1 MNKLIT
7 DFGNWLISS
16 GALVTAFVF
25 LWKYLKPVM
34 EAKKVHAE
42 TEQSKAVWS
51 LLETIADSAVA
62 SMVNQPLL
70 GSKKFEF
77 AVHKVNQSMLNQGF
91 DVSDTAIKTAVQ
103 AAYENSD
110 LTHAKDPVFKAIKK
124 APNRANN
131 PAEVAKG

>member
-51 LLETIADSAVA
+51 LLETIADSAVV
-62 SMVNQPLL
+62 SMVNQPMI
-70 GSKKFEF
+70 GSQKFES
-77 AVHKVNQSMLNQGF
+77 AVHTVNQLMLNQGF
-91 DVSDTAIKTAVQ
+91 DVSDTAIETAVQ

>member
-1 MNKLIT
+1 
-7 DFGNWLISS
+7 
-16 GALVTAFVF
+16 
-25 LWKYLKPVM
+25 M

-70 GSKKFEF
+70 GSQKFES

-103 AAYENSD
+103 AAYEKSD
-110 LTHAKDPVFKAIKK
+110 LTKSNDPVLQAIKK
-124 APNRANN
+124 APNRANHVEK
-131 PAEVAKG
+131 ARG

>member
-34 EAKKVHAE
+34 EAKKTHAE
-42 TEQSKAVWS
+42 TEQSKAIWS
-51 LLETIADSAVA
+51 LLETMADNAVV
-62 SMVNQPLL
+62 SMVNQPML
-70 GSKKFEF
+70 GSQKFET

-91 DVSDTAIKTAVQ
+91 DISDIAIKTAVQ
-103 AAYENSD
+103 AAYEKSD
-110 LTHAKDPVFKAIKK
+110 LTHAQDPVFKAIKK

-131 PAEVAKG
+131 VEASAKG

>member
-51 LLETIADSAVA
+51 LLDTIADSAVT

-70 GSKKFEF
+70 GSQKFES

-91 DVSDTAIKTAVQ
+91 DVSDTAIKTVVQ
-103 AAYENSD
+103 AAYEKSD
-110 LTHAKDPVFKAIKK
+110 LTKSNDPVLQAIKK
-124 APNRANN
+124 APNRANHVEK
-131 PAEVAKG
+131 ARG

>member
-51 LLETIADSAVA
+51 LLETIADSAVT

-70 GSKKFEF
+70 GSQKFET

-91 DVSDTAIKTAVQ
+91 DISDIAIKTAVQ
-103 AAYENSD
+103 AAYEKSD
-110 LTHAKDPVFKAIKK
+110 LTHAQDPVFKAIKK

-131 PAEVAKG
+131 VEASAKG

>member
-34 EAKKVHAE
+34 EAKKTHAE
-42 TEQSKAVWS
+42 TEQSKAIWS
-51 LLETIADSAVA
+51 LLETMADNAVV
-62 SMVNQPLL
+62 SMVNQPML
-70 GSKKFEF
+70 GSQKFET

-91 DVSDTAIKTAVQ
+91 DVSDIAIKTAVQ
-103 AAYENSD
+103 AAYEKSD
-110 LTHAKDPVFKAIKK
+110 LTHAQDPVFKAIKK

-131 PAEVAKG
+131 VEASAKG

>member
-34 EAKKVHAE
+34 EAKKTHAE
-42 TEQSKAVWS
+42 TEQSKAIWS
-51 LLETIADSAVA
+51 LLETMADNAVV
-62 SMVNQPLL
+62 SMVNQPML
-70 GSKKFEF
+70 GSQKFET

-91 DVSDTAIKTAVQ
+91 DISDIAIKTAVQ
-103 AAYENSD
+103 AAYEKSD
-110 LTHAKDPVFKAIKK
+110 LTHAQDPVLQAIKK
-124 APNRANN
+124 APNRANHVEK
-131 PAEVAKG
+131 ARG

>member
-51 LLETIADSAVA
+51 LLETIADSAVT

-70 GSKKFEF
+70 GSQKFES
-77 AVHKVNQSMLNQGF
+77 AVHKVNQSMVNQEF
-91 DVSDTAIKTAVQ
+91 DVSDTAIKTVVQ
-103 AAYENSD
+103 AAYEN
-110 LTHAKDPVFKAIKK
+110 
-124 APNRANN
+124 
-131 PAEVAKG
+131 

>member
-7 DFGNWLISS
+7 DFGNWSISS

-34 EAKKVHAE
+34 EAKKTHAE
-42 TEQSKAVWS
+42 TEQSKAIWS
-51 LLETIADSAVA
+51 LLETMADNAVV
-62 SMVNQPLL
+62 SMVNQPML
-70 GSKKFEF
+70 GSQKFET

-91 DVSDTAIKTAVQ
+91 DISDIAIKTAVQ
-103 AAYENSD
+103 AAYEKSD
-110 LTHAKDPVFKAIKK
+110 LTHAQDPVFKAIKK

-131 PAEVAKG
+131 VEASAKG

>member
-7 DFGNWLISS
+7 DFGNWLISG

-34 EAKKVHAE
+34 EAKKTHAE
-42 TEQSKAVWS
+42 TEQSKAIWS
-51 LLETIADSAVA
+51 LLETMADNAVV
-62 SMVNQPLL
+62 SMVNQPML
-70 GSKKFEF
+70 GSQKFET

-91 DVSDTAIKTAVQ
+91 DVSDIAIKTAVQ
-103 AAYENSD
+103 AAYEKSD
-110 LTHAKDPVFKAIKK
+110 LTHAQDPVFKAIKK

-131 PAEVAKG
+131 VEASAKG

>member
-51 LLETIADSAVA
+51 LLETIADSAVT

-70 GSKKFEF
+70 GSQKFES

-91 DVSDTAIKTAVQ
+91 DVSDPAIKTVVQ
-103 AAYENSD
+103 AAYEKSD
-110 LTHAKDPVFKAIKK
+110 LTKSNDPVLQAIKK
-124 APNRANN
+124 APNRANHVEK
-131 PAEVAKG
+131 ARG

>member
-16 GALVTAFVF
+16 GASVTAFVF

-70 GSKKFEF
+70 GSRKFES
-77 AVHKVNQSMLNQGF
+77 AVHTVNQSMLNQGF

>member
-51 LLETIADSAVA
+51 LLETIADSAVT

-70 GSKKFEF
+70 GSQKFES

-91 DVSDTAIKTAVQ
+91 DVSDTAIKTVVQ
-103 AAYENSD
+103 AAYEKSD
-110 LTHAKDPVFKAIKK
+110 LTKSNDPVLQAIKK
-124 APNRANN
+124 APTRATHVEK
-131 PAEVAKG
+131 ARG

>member
-42 TEQSKAVWS
+42 TEQSKAVWN
-51 LLETIADSAVA
+51 LLETIADSAVT

-91 DVSDTAIKTAVQ
+91 DISDIAIKTAVQ
-103 AAYENSD
+103 AAYEKSD
-110 LTHAKDPVFKAIKK
+110 LTHAQDPVFKAIKK

>member
-34 EAKKVHAE
+34 EAKKTHAE
-42 TEQSKAVWS
+42 TEQSKAIWS
-51 LLETIADSAVA
+51 LLETIADNAVV
-62 SMVNQPLL
+62 SMVNQPML
-70 GSKKFEF
+70 GSQKFET

-91 DVSDTAIKTAVQ
+91 DISDIAIKTAVQ
-103 AAYENSD
+103 AAYEKSD
-110 LTHAKDPVFKAIKK
+110 LTHAQDPVFKAIKK

-131 PAEVAKG
+131 VEASAKG